1 MIKCVKLKTAG
12 SKTLFKL
19 GNKILA
25 EITSGQDGKYHVY
38 IPFTAYSGIG
48 RNFATFAEAVA
59 GAKKYSLDYL
69 PEDIKLDNTVLE
81 LLK

>member
-12 SKTLFKL
+12 NKTLFKL

-48 RNFATFAEAVA
+48 RTFATFAEAVA
-59 GAKKYSLDYL
+59 GAKRHALDYL
-69 PEDIKLDNTVLE
+69 PENIALDEAVKELIK
-81 LLK
+81 